1 MNKVILP
8 DFWDEEDKANY
19 DMLVAHGQALIGT
32 KIKKC
37 DSFLLDM
44 SAKMTINKL
53 KGYNTVP
60 EDIMEQMQMHK
71 NAMQDTHII
80 TPEGLYEEGNHP
92 LQLNKA
98 LTDQPIYE
106 EKHPSDLNILE

>member
-1 MNKVILP
+1 MDKVALP
-8 DFWDEEDKANY
+8 DYWTEEDKANY
-19 DMLVAHGQALIGT
+19 YDLITRGQALLGKQIPY
-32 KIKKC
+32 K
-37 DSFLLDM
+37 DEFLIDL
-44 SAKMTINKL
+44 SARMTINKL

-80 TPEGLYEEGNHP
+80 TPDGLYEEGHHP